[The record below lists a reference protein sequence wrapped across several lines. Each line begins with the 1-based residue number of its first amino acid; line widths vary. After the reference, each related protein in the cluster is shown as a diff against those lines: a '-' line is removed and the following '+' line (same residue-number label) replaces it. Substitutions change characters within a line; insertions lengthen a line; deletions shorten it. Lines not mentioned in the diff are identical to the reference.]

1 MRLPIRISP
10 VTLLLAPILMAAVS
24 SLLIPQVA
32 CAQMEKLAEGDY
44 DMSVLLDQGSPSWT
58 RLGHGTA
65 MLLPDEG
72 SLFLNDNR
80 SDDRI
85 GYQTLLGAIEAQNR
99 VRLSARVRVLTN
111 FDGRGTVME
120 ISRPGLQVALHLYA
134 DRVDLVERGADG
146 QWRWMASASANFFDE
161 YHEVVLEKDSDQ
173 APQGEM
179 VRLWLDGT
187 LIAERRPRAD
197 SLLEVGRIIVGAMSR
212 PSFGASVWNWLRY
225 DLDGIGKSLPQ
236 SGMSVGAWKAGFS
249 SGS

>member
-1 MRLPIRISP
+1 LRLPIRISP

-80 SDDRI
+80 SDDR
-85 GYQTLLGAIEAQNR
+85 
-99 VRLSARVRVLTN
+99 
-111 FDGRGTVME
+111 M
-120 ISRPGLQVALHLYA
+120 HLYA